1 MKLSTAQYKIDKLL
15 AKGKFRVKEN
25 LKDEF
30 CVRMS
35 NSSKYCH
42 LLNPDM
48 VGFANSYKT
57 DMAMAVF
64 PPVA

>member
-1 MKLSTAQYKIDKLL
+1 M
-15 AKGKFRVKEN
+15 FRVKEN

-48 VGFANSYKT
+48 VGFADSYKT